1 MTKNETQETI
11 RNRRSIRGLI
21 GPELSKKEIHSLI
34 ELAVLAPAPH
44 HTQPWRFAHIS
55 QNKRGNLATAM
66 GKAWEKDL
74 IRDGVKNDQIAKL
87 LQRSSQEIK
96 NAPTLLL
103 GCLVNDGLN
112 QYVDDRRNTA
122 EWGLAL
128 HSFGAALENILLAAS
143 SMNIGAYWISAPLYA
158 PNEVRASLDLDDAW
172 KPQALIA
179 LGRIDP
185 SYSPFKRQR
194 SDIKKYLIFC

>member
-1 MTKNETQETI
+1 MTRNETQETI

-21 GPELSKKEIHSLI
+21 GPELSEKEIHSLI

-55 QNKRGNLATAM
+55 QDKRNSLTIAM
-66 GKAWEKDL
+66 GSAWKKDL
-74 IRDGVKNDQIAKL
+74 IRDGVKNDQITKL

-103 GCLVNDGLN
+103 GCLVSEGLN

-122 EWGLAL
+122 EWGLAV

-143 SMNIGAYWISAPLYA
+143 SMDIGAYWISAPLYA
-158 PNEVRASLDLDDAW
+158 PNEVKESLDLDDDW
-172 KPQALIA
+172 NPQALIA

-185 SYSPFKRQR
+185 TYLPFKRQGF
-194 SDIKKYLIFC
+194 DLKKYLIFC

>member
-1 MTKNETQETI
+1 MTRNEAEKTI

-21 GPELSKKEIHSLI
+21 GPELSEKEIYSLI

-55 QNKRGNLATAM
+55 QDKRNSLTIAM
-66 GKAWEKDL
+66 GSAWKKDL
-74 IRDGVKNDQIAKL
+74 IRDGVKNDQITKL

-103 GCLVNDGLN
+103 GCLVSEGLN

-143 SMNIGAYWISAPLYA
+143 SMDIGAYWISAPLYA
-158 PNEVRASLDLDDAW
+158 PNEVKDSLDLDDDW
-172 KPQALIA
+172 NPQALIA

-185 SYSPFKRQR
+185 TYLPFKRQGF
-194 SDIKKYLIFC
+194 DLKKYLIFC

>member
-1 MTKNETQETI
+1 M
-11 RNRRSIRGLI
+11 
-21 GPELSKKEIHSLI
+21 
-34 ELAVLAPAPH
+34 
-44 HTQPWRFAHIS
+44 
-55 QNKRGNLATAM
+55 
-66 GKAWEKDL
+66 
-74 IRDGVKNDQIAKL
+74 
-87 LQRSSQEIK
+87 
-96 NAPTLLL
+96 PTLLL
-103 GCLVNDGLN
+103 GCLVNEGLN

-158 PNEVRASLDLDDAW
+158 PNEVRGSLDLDDDW

>member
-1 MTKNETQETI
+1 MTRNETQETI

-21 GPELSKKEIHSLI
+21 GPELSEKEIYSLI

-55 QNKRGNLATAM
+55 QDKRNSLTIAM
-66 GKAWEKDL
+66 GSAWKKDL
-74 IRDGVKNDQIAKL
+74 IRDGVKNDQITKL

-103 GCLVNDGLN
+103 GCLVSEGLN

-143 SMNIGAYWISAPLYA
+143 SMDIGAYWISAPLYA
-158 PNEVRASLDLDDAW
+158 PNEVKDSLDLDDDW
-172 KPQALIA
+172 NPQALIA

-185 SYSPFKRQR
+185 TYLPFKRQGF
-194 SDIKKYLIFC
+194 DLKKYLIFC

>member
-1 MTKNETQETI
+1 MTRNETQETI

-21 GPELSKKEIHSLI
+21 GPELSEKEIYSLI

-55 QNKRGNLATAM
+55 QDKRNSLTIAM
-66 GKAWEKDL
+66 GSAWKKDL
-74 IRDGVKNDQIAKL
+74 IRDGVKNDQITKL
-87 LQRSSQEIK
+87 LQRSSLEIK

-103 GCLVNDGLN
+103 GCLVSEGLN

-143 SMNIGAYWISAPLYA
+143 SMDIGAYWISAPLYA
-158 PNEVRASLDLDDAW
+158 PNEVKDSLDLDDDW
-172 KPQALIA
+172 NPQALIA

-185 SYSPFKRQR
+185 TYLPFKRQGF
-194 SDIKKYLIFC
+194 DLKKYLIFC

>member
-1 MTKNETQETI
+1 MTRNETQETI

-21 GPELSKKEIHSLI
+21 GPELSEKEIHSLI

-55 QNKRGNLATAM
+55 QDKRNSLTIAM
-66 GKAWEKDL
+66 GSAWKKDL
-74 IRDGVKNDQIAKL
+74 IRDGVKNDQITKL

-103 GCLVNDGLN
+103 GCLVSEGLN

-128 HSFGAALENILLAAS
+128 HSFGAALQNILLAAS
-143 SMNIGAYWISAPLYA
+143 SMDIGAYWISAPLYA
-158 PNEVRASLDLDDAW
+158 PNEVKDSLDLDDDW
-172 KPQALIA
+172 NPQALIA

-185 SYSPFKRQR
+185 TYLPFKRQGF
-194 SDIKKYLIFC
+194 DLKKYLIFC

>member
-1 MTKNETQETI
+1 MTRNETQETI

-21 GPELSKKEIHSLI
+21 GPELSEKEIHSLI

-55 QNKRGNLATAM
+55 QDKRNSLTIAM
-66 GKAWEKDL
+66 GSAWKKDL
-74 IRDGVKNDQIAKL
+74 IRDGVKNDQITKL

-103 GCLVNDGLN
+103 GCLVSEGLN

-143 SMNIGAYWISAPLYA
+143 SMDIGAYWISAPLYA
-158 PNEVRASLDLDDAW
+158 PNEVKDSLDLDDDW
-172 KPQALIA
+172 NPQALIA

-185 SYSPFKRQR
+185 TYLPFKRQGF
-194 SDIKKYLIFC
+194 DLKKYLIFC

>member
-1 MTKNETQETI
+1 MTRNETQETI

-21 GPELSKKEIHSLI
+21 GPELSEKEIHSLI

-55 QNKRGNLATAM
+55 QDKRNSLTIAM
-66 GKAWEKDL
+66 GSAWKKDL
-74 IRDGVKNDQIAKL
+74 IRDGVKNDQITKL

-103 GCLVNDGLN
+103 GCLVSEGLN
-112 QYVDDRRNTA
+112 QYVDERRNTA

-128 HSFGAALENILLAAS
+128 HSFGAALQNILLAAS
-143 SMNIGAYWISAPLYA
+143 SMDIGAYWISAPLYA
-158 PNEVRASLDLDDAW
+158 PNEVKESLDLDDDW
-172 KPQALIA
+172 NPQALIA

-185 SYSPFKRQR
+185 TYIPFKRQGF
-194 SDIKKYLIFC
+194 DLKKYLIFC